1 MTKPN
6 FKILLI
12 DTDTEVLSSVELAL
26 KAEGFSVITSQN
38 SREAITLASS
48 ELPHLVL
55 VDLLM
60 PELDGIDICIELRH
74 KTELENTLIVFHTE
88 RNVARNQASVL
99 CGLGPTG
106 SLVILSPQ
114 NIPFPSPK

>member
-1 MTKPN
+1 MTSPH
-6 FKILLI
+6 FKILII
-12 DTDTEVLSSVELAL
+12 DTDIEVLSTLEIAL

-60 PELDGIDICIELRH
+60 PELDGIDICIELRFV
-74 KTELENTLIVFHTE
+74 T
-88 RNVARNQASVL
+88 
-99 CGLGPTG
+99 
-106 SLVILSPQ
+106 
-114 NIPFPSPK
+114 